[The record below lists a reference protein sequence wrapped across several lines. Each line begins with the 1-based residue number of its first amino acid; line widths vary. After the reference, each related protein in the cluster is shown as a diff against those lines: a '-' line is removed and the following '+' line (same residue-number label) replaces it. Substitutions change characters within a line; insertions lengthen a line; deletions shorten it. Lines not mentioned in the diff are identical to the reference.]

1 MEFVSIRVYI
11 VCGSCALQ
19 GCQPP
24 ATVHMQSVKD
34 PPPSISW
41 RILRWYSSL
50 ICISLTPLHLTSVKS
65 SAPFPPQRYLMCFGG
80 GGPAVSVRFCI
91 SSNFAFS
98 FMTMSI
104 SMVTWPVCVCFE
116 KWGLDTKGER
126 GLTCW
131 DGRLRRQ
138 NGRRGQALDDLSCS
152 HRSLWRRLPRDRRRR
167 QLFGLRWER
176 RGGHRLLERWPHEVP
191 PFLPCAFHPFGACNA
206 NTLHC
211 CSLYLDLFGRRSHC
225 LLHFLGKGRQQLLP
239 DTCHHQAIYSLVLG
253 PSHPRGLSVDVSPSV
268 R

>member
-1 MEFVSIRVYI
+1 MLRGAWLGCIHTMTISHAHMATFVNIAWGQHSMSCNTMEFVSIRVYI

-104 SMVTWPVCVCFE
+104 SMVTWPVCVCVLRS
-116 KWGLDTKGER
+116 GA
-126 GLTCW
+126 LTQKARE
-131 DGRLRRQ
+131 D
-138 NGRRGQALDDLSCS
+138 
-152 HRSLWRRLPRDRRRR
+152 
-167 QLFGLRWER
+167 
-176 RGGHRLLERWPHEVP
+176 
-191 PFLPCAFHPFGACNA
+191 
-206 NTLHC
+206 
-211 CSLYLDLFGRRSHC
+211 
-225 LLHFLGKGRQQLLP
+225 
-239 DTCHHQAIYSLVLG
+239 
-253 PSHPRGLSVDVSPSV
+253 
-268 R
+268 